1 MKTTLSSVLKKILLL
16 FLIFSGLYFAKAFL
30 MPITIALVIATL
42 FLPFCRWMESIKI
55 PKWLA
60 VLVCIIVI
68 LLFIFLVGVLFG
80 WQISSIVN
88 DFELL
93 KQKAIEKVIQIQL
106 YIYNN
111 LGIGIAKQSQ
121 LLKTEQPSIAGILE
135 SIIGSVKYIFI
146 NLILVL
152 TYVYMLLYYRSH
164 IRDFLIKITPISQ
177 KKEIEQVI
185 NNVTRVA
192 QQYLFGLA
200 KMIGCLWVMYSIGFG
215 IVGVNNFIFF
225 AILCGLLEIIPYIGN
240 ITGTTLTLLVA
251 AMHGAGLPIILGIL
265 ITYGIAQFIQGWL
278 LEPIIL
284 GPQVKINPLFTI
296 IALVLGELL
305 WGTPGIILAIPILA
319 MFKIICDYIEPL
331 KPIGFL
337 IGEIKTVNKKSNFIK
352 KLKTNS

>member
-1 MKTTLSSVLKKILLL
+1 MNTTISSVIKKLLLL

-30 MPITIALVIATL
+30 MPLTIALVISTL
-42 FLPFCRWMESIKI
+42 FLPFCGWMESKKI
-55 PKWLA
+55 PKWLS

-93 KQKAIEKVIQIQL
+93 KQKAIEKGIQIQL
-106 YIYNN
+106 YIFNN
-111 LGIGIAKQSQ
+111 LGIGMEKQSQ
-121 LLKTEQPSIAGILE
+121 FLKTEQPSIAGILE
-135 SIIGSVKYIFI
+135 SIIGSVKYVFI
-146 NLILVL
+146 NLVLVL
-152 TYVYMLLYYRSH
+152 TYVYMFLYYRSH
-164 IRDFLIKITPISQ
+164 IRNFLIKITPISQ

-185 NNVTRVA
+185 HNVTRVA

-200 KMIGCLWVMYSIGFG
+200 KMISCLWVMYGVGFG
-215 IVGVNNFIFF
+215 IVGVHNFIFF
-225 AILCGLLEIIPYIGN
+225 ALLCGLLEIIPYIGN
-240 ITGTTLTLLVA
+240 ITGTTLTVLVA
-251 AMHGAGLPIILGIL
+251 TMHGAGLPIILGIL

-319 MFKIICDYIEPL
+319 KFKIVCDYIEPL

-337 IGEIKTVNKKSNFIK
+337 IGEINVVNKKSDFIK
-352 KLKTNS
+352 KLNINS